1 MIGLSILTSL
11 IMGVNYPIL
20 RYADILLTR
29 AEALNELGNPGDAL
43 PLVNEVRARSNATL
57 LAGLDQS
64 AMRDAIL
71 EERALELFQEGH
83 RRLDLIRSGKYV
95 ELWKANLEAKYPG
108 ESFEYLDGKIYFPIP
123 QKELDANDQI
133 GN

>member
-1 MIGLSILTSL
+1 MLHF
-11 IMGVNYPIL
+11 Y
-20 RYADILLTR
+20 
-29 AEALNELGNPGDAL
+29 
-43 PLVNEVRARSNATL
+43 
-57 LAGLDQS
+57 GLDQS

-95 ELWKANLEAKYPG
+95 ELWKANLERKYPG
-108 ESFEYLDGKIYFPIP
+108 ESFEYLGSKIYFPVP